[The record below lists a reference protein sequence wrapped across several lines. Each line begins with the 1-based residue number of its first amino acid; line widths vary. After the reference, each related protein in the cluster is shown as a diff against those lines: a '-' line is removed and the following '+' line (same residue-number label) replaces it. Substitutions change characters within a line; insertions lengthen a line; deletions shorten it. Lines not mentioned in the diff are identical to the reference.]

1 LLAPDYNGIDLAS
14 RRGWAAAM
22 QMLHTVA
29 RPADPATAPAARPPG
44 KARPSRTAPRAKAA
58 PTLRKRSGRRQPAR

>member
-14 RRGWAAAM
+14 RRGCAAAM

-29 RPADPATAPAARPPG
+29 RPANPATAPASRAQS
-44 KARPSRTAPRAKAA
+44 KARPSRTARRAKAA
-58 PTLRKRSGRRQPAR
+58 PTVSKRSGRRQPAR